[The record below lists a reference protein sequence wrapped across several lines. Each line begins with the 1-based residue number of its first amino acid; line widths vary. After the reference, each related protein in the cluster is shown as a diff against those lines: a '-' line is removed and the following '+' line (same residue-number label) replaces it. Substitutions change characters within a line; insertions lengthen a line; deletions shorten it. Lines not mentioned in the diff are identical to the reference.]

1 MLKEGFLWGGA
12 TAANQYEGCFDKG
25 GRGESI
31 IDYIPGGKERMKL
44 TRSSQID
51 INNRDEEKY
60 VYPNHRAVEGYDYY
74 LKDIELMAEM
84 GFNVYRMS
92 IAWSRIYPTGFEH
105 TANQE
110 GIDFYKSVFEKLK
123 EYNIKPLVTISHFD
137 MPIAIARELNGW
149 LSRETI
155 DLYVKYAKT
164 IMVEFKDY
172 VDMWIPF
179 NEMNAGMFVS
189 LMPLGFDSNK
199 YENPKQALYQGIHH
213 QLVANAR
220 VVKVGHEINQDNQI
234 ATMTI
239 ATASYAFDCNPI
251 NVLSNTIDMRMFK
264 YFCAD
269 VMIKG
274 KYPSYATTMFKNE
287 GIELAIEEEDL
298 LLIANN
304 TVDFHTFSY
313 YSSNVVDLVAD
324 GKAGAGNMLDGKV
337 NPFLKASEWGWTIDP
352 VGLRI
357 VLNELYDRY
366 DCALMIVENGLGAI
380 DEFDGTTVEDDYR
393 IDYLQKHIEQMDLA
407 VNKDGVNLIGYTPWG
422 WIDVVSASTGE
433 MSKRYGFVYVDIND
447 DSSGSGDRFKKK
459 SFYWYKQVIANNG
472 FETK

>member
-1 MLKEGFLWGGA
+1 MLKEGFFWGGA
-12 TAANQYEGCFDKG
+12 TAANQYEGSYNVG

-31 IDYIPGGKERMKL
+31 IDYIPGGKARMKL
-44 TRSSQID
+44 SMSGQID
-51 INNRDEEKY
+51 INNRDEETY

-84 GFNVYRMS
+84 GFNIYRMS
-92 IAWSRIYPTGFEH
+92 ISWSRIFPTGFED
-105 TANQE
+105 TPNQE
-110 GIDFYKSVFEKLK
+110 GIDFYMSVFEKLK
-123 EYNIKPLVTISHFD
+123 EYNIKPLVTIAHFD
-137 MPIAIARELNGW
+137 VPIEIARRIDGW

-155 DLYVKYAKT
+155 DLYVKYAKVILT
-164 IMVEFKDY
+164 EFKDY

-179 NEMNAGMFVS
+179 NEMNASMFLS
-189 LMPLGFDSNK
+189 LMTLGFDSDK
-199 YENPKQALYQGIHH
+199 CENPKQALHQAIHH
-213 QLVANAR
+213 QLVANAE
-220 VVKVGHEINQDNQI
+220 VVKLGHEINPENKM

-239 ATASYAFDCNPI
+239 STASYAFDCNPL

-274 KYPSYATTMFKNE
+274 KYPSYATTMFANE
-287 GIELAIEEEDL
+287 GIEIAMEEGDVQL
-298 LLIANN
+298 LVDH

-313 YSSNVVDLVAD
+313 YSSSVVDVVN
-324 GKAGAGNMLDGKV
+324 GGEAGAGNMLNGKA
-337 NPFLKASEWGWTIDP
+337 NPFLKASEWGWTVDAI
-352 VGLRI
+352 GLRI

-366 DCALMIVENGLGAI
+366 DCQLMIVENGLGAI

-407 VNKDGVNLIGYTPWG
+407 LNVDGVDLIGYTPWG

-447 DSSGSGDRFKKK
+447 DGSGSGDRFKKK
-459 SFYWYKQVIANNG
+459 SFYWYKDVIANNG
-472 FETK
+472 LETK